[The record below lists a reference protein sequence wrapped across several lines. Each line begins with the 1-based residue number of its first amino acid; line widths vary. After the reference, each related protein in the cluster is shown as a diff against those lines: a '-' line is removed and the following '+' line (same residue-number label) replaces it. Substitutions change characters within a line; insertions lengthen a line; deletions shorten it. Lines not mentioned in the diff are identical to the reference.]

1 MLQNRMLH
9 KFRKSVEFNKPHWQ
23 SEKWLPIAKA
33 FCIYNLHVGMKVGIY
48 TVSNAV
54 YKTFCFMII
63 QLFLLCSD
71 YVFLCCF
78 TEAKYGNQTL
88 SCFISV
94 VTAKNPANCANWELR
109 ALILSCVEEIMW
121 KKSTARFPL
130 CQKQPLRKYTN
141 SDVNVHS
148 PVEHT
153 FNLANRFW
161 VMHSLPFNPLIP
173 ALPVKTI
180 ISGNIINIYT
190 AKFYLNIL

>member
-1 MLQNRMLH
+1 MLH

-23 SEKWLPIAKA
+23 SEKWHPIAKA

-54 YKTFCFMII
+54 YKNI
-63 QLFLLCSD
+63 LLYD
-71 YVFLCCF
+71 YP
-78 TEAKYGNQTL
+78 TL
-88 SCFISV
+88 SPVLSLCFSVLLYWSKIWKSNTLSSFISV

-173 ALPVKTI
+173 ALPAKTI